1 MKDYYNVLSDELKR
15 CNYYIDTIN
24 NIDSVNNTT
33 VSQLIE
39 TSGYI
44 ARSKHI
50 DIDEVYSFEN
60 NHQCFNFEEYKI
72 ATTLELHKIRDRI
85 TNNMKKAKSYRRL
98 YNFLYTINLI

>member
-24 NIDSVNNTT
+24 NIDSVNSTT
-33 VSQLIE
+33 VNHLIE

-50 DIDEVYSFEN
+50 KIDEVYSFAN
-60 NHQCFNFEEYKI
+60 NHICFNFEEYKT

-85 TNNMKKAKSYRRL
+85 TNNIKKAKKYRRF
-98 YNFLYTINLI
+98 YNLLCMINLI